1 VLFLRKA
8 GHPLSREELVGEV
21 WPDVFVTDESLSR
34 CISDI
39 RQALSDDKQQLI
51 KTLPRRGYV
60 FTAPVRTSGA
70 SDDPIDGTASGRVP
84 VLTRVSA
91 MMLVLVSCVLF
102 GIGVVA
108 HTTWLGDH
116 EPDRHAGASVA
127 VLPFANAGGA
137 QGQDYFAEGLA
148 EDITIRL
155 SKFADLLVI
164 APESAAKFRGGI
176 NNLPDV
182 ARQLRCR
189 YLVLGTVRENG
200 PKLRI
205 SARLVDIASGRQEW
219 AEIYE
224 GAPAQVGGVQGE
236 LAERIATML
245 SSKITQAELERARQK
260 PPASLGAYDLF
271 LRGRAALSR
280 AETSAPALYGDELI
294 RARDWLE
301 QAVSL
306 DENYGPA
313 LAALSDAYHRAWL
326 VAIDTPCCA
335 AISKTAKSAIV
346 RLTWPS
352 GQWQPIRRWRAR
364 MRSWLGYFTGDIDV
378 TMPSSNSDA
387 RWSSIQI

>member
-137 QGQDYFAEGLA
+137 QG
-148 EDITIRL
+148 
-155 SKFADLLVI
+155 
-164 APESAAKFRGGI
+164 
-176 NNLPDV
+176 
-182 ARQLRCR
+182 
-189 YLVLGTVRENG
+189 
-200 PKLRI
+200 
-205 SARLVDIASGRQEW
+205 
-219 AEIYE
+219 
-224 GAPAQVGGVQGE
+224 
-236 LAERIATML
+236 
-245 SSKITQAELERARQK
+245 KIT
-260 PPASLGAYDLF
+260 SLRDWPKHYH
-271 LRGRAALSR
+271 
-280 AETSAPALYGDELI
+280 PALQICRLAGY
-294 RARDWLE
+294 RA
-301 QAVSL
+301 
-306 DENYGPA
+306 G
-313 LAALSDAYHRAWL
+313 
-326 VAIDTPCCA
+326 
-335 AISKTAKSAIV
+335 ISC
-346 RLTWPS
+346 
-352 GQWQPIRRWRAR
+352 
-364 MRSWLGYFTGDIDV
+364 
-378 TMPSSNSDA
+378 
-387 RWSSIQI
+387 